1 MHKYLNIY
9 NVEHCHVL
17 IIGSDF
23 PVWIVSDLRRETDL
37 KFFRDTYPNRVTCV
51 RISASS
57 EARVKRG
64 FVFAGNN
71 INKYIIHPK
80 IKLPFCKL
88 FFFFYLTWEFA
99 AGVDDTESENGLDHI
114 QDWDVCFQN
123 DGDHLL
129 LQGNLDHLTR
139 ICQESL

>member
-1 MHKYLNIY
+1 MHKYLNSY
-9 NVEHCHVL
+9 NVEHCHIL
-17 IIGSDF
+17 ILGSDF

-37 KFFRDTYPNRVTCV
+37 KFFRDKYPNRVTCV

-71 INKYIIHPK
+71 INKYIHLK
-80 IKLPFCKL
+80 NKLL
-88 FFFFYLTWEFA
+88 LVNYYFYLTWEFA

-123 DGDHLL
+123 DGDHL
-129 LQGNLDHLTR
+129 QGNLDHLTR
-139 ICQESL
+139 ICRESL